1 MHKNFAIL
9 LFHNGNIVTLVDEP
23 FNTPLGI
30 AFPEWKFVSEYSFAK
45 YVSAAVLNFFD
56 IAIKNVRQ
64 PFYEVH
70 SNGNVV
76 HYIAAEI
83 SEDDK
88 NIDLWNKANNVQLN
102 VRNSGVLVEM
112 MPISSYVEKAEKFKR
127 QSRDHLTA
135 IDVAEMLFEEM
146 ANV

>member
-1 MHKNFAIL
+1 M
-9 LFHNGNIVTLVDEP
+9 
-23 FNTPLGI
+23 
-30 AFPEWKFVSEYSFAK
+30 
-45 YVSAAVLNFFD
+45 SAAVLNFFD
-56 IAIKNVRQ
+56 IAIKNVRL

-70 SNGNVV
+70 NRGTVI

-112 MPISSYVEKAEKFKR
+112 MPLSSYVEKAEKFKR